1 MQEKKRHFNH
11 LSFEKRQ
18 ELERMLKAKLPIK
31 QIALSLGV
39 HNTTIYREMKRGE
52 CVQRNPDWTYR
63 TEYAPE
69 LAETKYRDNLKEK
82 GVPLKI
88 GNDHK
93 LANYI
98 ESRIVDDGLT
108 VREVLGE
115 IKQKRISFSTSI
127 SVNTLYT
134 YIETGLFLR
143 LSLKHLPFRGKR
155 RKAKRKEKKQKK
167 LYTRKLSIE
176 KRPAEVAER
185 NTFGHWEM
193 DCVIGKR
200 ERGQVLLNLTERLTR
215 KVVLFLLPNRKT
227 ESVVKCL
234 NILERKYGQRFYDIF
249 KTITVDNGSEF
260 ADCKGMETSRYGKKK
275 RTQVYY
281 CHPYSSCE
289 RGTNERL
296 NREIRRKFPK
306 GMDLSGVTPEQVKQ
320 AETWIN
326 DLPKGIFKYDTSSN
340 LFNHHISNIK

>member
-1 MQEKKRHFNH
+1 MQNKKRHFNH
-11 LSFEKRQ
+11 LTFTNRQ

-31 QIALSLGV
+31 QIALALGV
-39 HNTTIYREMKRGE
+39 HNSTIYREIKRGE
-52 CVQRNPDWTYR
+52 CVQRNEDWTYR

-69 LAETKYRDNLKEK
+69 LSETKYRENLKEK

-88 GNDHK
+88 GKDHE

-98 ESRIVDDGLT
+98 ESRIVDDKLT

-115 IKQKRISFSTSI
+115 IKRKQIPFSTSI
-127 SVNTLYT
+127 SVNTLYN
-134 YIETGLFLR
+134 YIEKGLFLR

-155 RKAKRKEKKQKK
+155 KKKERKEQKQRK
-167 LYTRKLSIE
+167 LPRGLSIE
-176 KRPAEVAER
+176 KRPAEIAER
-185 NTFGHWEM
+185 KTFGHWEM

-200 ERGQVLLNLTERLTR
+200 EKGQVLLNLTERLTR
-215 KVVLFLLPNRKT
+215 KVVLFLLPNKKA

-234 NILERKYGQRFYDIF
+234 NILERKYGTRFYDIF
-249 KTITVDNGSEF
+249 KTITVDNGTEF

-281 CHPYSSCE
+281 CHPYCSCE

-296 NREIRRKFPK
+296 NREVRRIFPK
-306 GMDLSGVTPEQVKQ
+306 GMDLSGVTTERVQR

-326 DLPKGIFKYDTSSN
+326 DLPKGIFDYDTSSN
-340 LFNHHISNIK
+340 LFDFHVSNIHK